1 MTFLAKLIAYKVA
14 RFGRDTT
21 ATLSATVDLSK
32 PGGVYIGPKDVRS
45 AVTFV
50 PANAVAWGGCQ
61 MTLIADGTHVPDFSA
76 FTALAGSSSWS
87 NTAGHT
93 HLATF
98 MYDGSR
104 YWYSLATGASAAMGL
119 TLHTLAVDGTSL
131 TASANIALNT
141 SYTPAGSA
149 FTVVGSS
156 TGAQTVS
163 SVTVAAGGIT
173 LALSPGV
180 AGGETVTL
188 TVDRDAANYLRANA
202 DNSKLAVPVQVAS
215 VTNNTDYTGGIKPF
229 AYTQQ
234 SASFRDPTET
244 GVEDKCDGTTSGSAE
259 TGLMVKSVGGT
270 PTVVSATLSAP
281 CWVAFRH
288 RDADIGGGVAMHSS
302 STSAS
307 PPTTTVA
314 QFNCAI
320 SSATKYL
327 IWRSAAYSGGADQN
341 TGYRVPDGAWVKLG
355 FEEGS
360 TPGTYDRPYIEI
372 SVDNGATWARD
383 STLWSGTYVPGGK
396 FTRSLTSY
404 PWVFTIGATGRA
416 TYRPRYYG
424 FS

>member
-1 MTFLAKLIAYKVA
+1 MRRQINLTPVLVS
-14 RFGRDTT
+14 G
-21 ATLSATVDLSK
+21 ATLPTEVDLTQAN
-32 PGGVYIGPKDVRS
+32 GVVVTPKDVR
-45 AVTFV
+45 AATTFTV
-50 PANAVAWGGCQ
+50 AADAVAGGWCQ
-61 MTLIADGTHVPDFSA
+61 MTLIADGTHTPDFSA

-93 HLATF
+93 HVATF

-119 TLHTLAVDGTSL
+119 ALHTLAVDGVSL
-131 TASANIALNT
+131 TASSNIALNT
-141 SYTPAGSA
+141 GSTPAGSA
-149 FTVVGSS
+149 FTVVGGS

-163 SVTVAAGGIT
+163 TVTVASGGIT
-173 LALSPGV
+173 LTLTPGV
-180 AGGETVTL
+180 TGGETVTL
-188 TVDRDAANYLRANA
+188 TVDRDATNYLRANA
-202 DNSKLAVPVQVAS
+202 DNSKLAVPVQAAT
-215 VTNNTDYTGGIKPF
+215 VTNNSDSTGGIK
-229 AYTQQ
+229 AVSYTQQ

-259 TGLMVKSVGGT
+259 TAIMAKAGGVA
-270 PTVVSATLSAP
+270 PAATLSAP

-288 RDADIGGGVAMHSS
+288 RDEDIGGGVAMHSS

-307 PPTTTVA
+307 PPTAAGA

-355 FEEGS
+355 FEEGG

-372 SVDNGATWARD
+372 STDNGATWARD

-396 FTRSLTSY
+396 FTRGLTSY

-416 TYRPRYYG
+416 TYRPRYHG

>member
-1 MTFLAKLIAYKVA
+1 
-14 RFGRDTT
+14 
-21 ATLSATVDLSK
+21 
-32 PGGVYIGPKDVRS
+32 
-45 AVTFV
+45 
-50 PANAVAWGGCQ
+50 
-61 MTLIADGTHVPDFSA
+61 MTLIADGSHVPDFSA

-93 HLATF
+93 HVATF

-119 TLHTLAVDGTSL
+119 ALHTLAVDGLSL
-131 TASANIALNT
+131 TASSNIALNT
-141 SYTPAGSA
+141 GSTPAGSA
-149 FTVVGSS
+149 FTVTGSV

-163 SVTVAAGGIT
+163 TVTVASGGIT
-173 LALSPGV
+173 LTLTPGV
-180 AGGETVTL
+180 TGGETVTL
-188 TVDRDAANYLRANA
+188 TVDRDATNYLRANA
-202 DNSKLAVPVQVAS
+202 DNSKIAVPVQAAS
-215 VTNNTDYTGGIKPF
+215 VTNNSDYTGGIK
-229 AYTQQ
+229 AISYTQQ

-259 TGLMVKSVGGT
+259 TAIMAKAGGVA
-270 PTVVSATLSAP
+270 PAATLSAP

-288 RDADIGGGVAMHSS
+288 RDADIGGGVAMHST

-307 PPTTTVA
+307 PPTTTGA
-314 QFNCAI
+314 QFNCAV

-327 IWRSAAYSGGADQN
+327 IWRSAGYSGGADQN

-355 FEEGS
+355 FEEGG

-372 SVDNGATWARD
+372 STDNGATWARD